1 MKVKGPVPIG
11 LLLLEPALA
20 ESTITASPQPMLNK
34 KLPVGVFSLTTTIFL
49 PCASTEVI
57 AEKSAFWALVLFSAV
72 ARSNEKTT
80 SLESNA
86 APSWNFTPRRRL
98 NV

>member
-1 MKVKGPVPIG
+1 
-11 LLLLEPALA
+11 
-20 ESTITASPQPMLNK
+20 MLNK
-34 KLPVGVFSLTTTIFL
+34 KLPVGVFRVTTTVL
-49 PCASTEVI
+49 APCALTAVI
-57 AEKSAFWALVLFSAV
+57 AENSAFWALVLFSAV

-86 APSWNFTPRRRL
+86 VPSWNLTPCRRL